1 MGVFR
6 EGLTPLLPRQAGS
19 ASGVS
24 VQRGDKR
31 RKVAYHFLCVTQTT
45 KECYASSGVSSV
57 TLFYEENPQRAA
69 LSPRG
74 KSERA
79 VNHLGSLVFW
89 SDGPATANV
98 TL

>member
-1 MGVFR
+1 M
-6 EGLTPLLPRQAGS
+6 LPRQAGS

-24 VQRGDKR
+24 VQRRDKR
-31 RKVAYHFLCVTQTT
+31 RKVAYHFLLECVTQTT
-45 KECYASSGVSSV
+45 KECYASSGVSSL
-57 TLFYEENPQRAA
+57 TLFYVENPQRAA

-79 VNHLGSLVFW
+79 VNLLGSLVFW